1 MASLLSGGGASE
13 ELLGVSSSDLYCPIC
28 CDVIV
33 DAFVTSCGHT
43 FCHACL
49 STHLRNKRAC
59 PSCSAYIT
67 EDSVYPNF
75 LLNKV
80 RGGVGGKEEER
91 TSLSLELMQPCNV
104 RPFDC
109 APPLPLSSTRPLL

>member
-13 ELLGVSSSDLYCPIC
+13 EVLGVSSSDLYCPIC

-59 PSCSAYIT
+59 PSCSTYIT

-80 RGGVGGKEEER
+80 RGEER
-91 TSLSLELMQPCNV
+91 ERRQLLCFGCMQAMQRASP
-104 RPFDC
+104 
-109 APPLPLSSTRPLL
+109 